1 MLRVI
6 LVDDERLAR
15 QGLRHLLSAHPEV
28 QIVGEASRVS
38 AAEELIRTERPD
50 AVFLDIKMPGRNGF
64 ELLKDGAKAPKVVF
78 VTAYAEHAVRAFDV
92 QAVDYLLKPVSP
104 RRLADAVARLSAVCQ
119 EEDDLTRYQP
129 GDQIC
134 LRTPQRT
141 VVTTQKDLVALE
153 ADGDFTRFH
162 IEGQAPLLIC
172 RSLRSC
178 EESLPHPP
186 FIRLSRSL
194 MINLD
199 RMVSL
204 EHPSRDGA
212 RLRMIGS
219 PQVFELGRRAL
230 ARLKNV
236 TGV

>member
-15 QGLRHLLSAHPEV
+15 QGLRHLFSAHPEV
-28 QIVGEASRVS
+28 KIVGEAARVR
-38 AAEELIRTERPD
+38 AAEELIRTEKPD
-50 AVFLDIKMPGRNGF
+50 AVFLDIKMPGQNGF
-64 ELLKDGAKAPKVVF
+64 ELLKDVAKAPKVVF
-78 VTAYAEHAVRAFDV
+78 VTAYAKHAVQAFDV
-92 QAVDYLLKPVSP
+92 HAVDYLLKPVSP
-104 RRLADAVARLSAVCQ
+104 LRLADAIARLTAVCKQ
-119 EEDDLTRYQP
+119 EEDLTPYQP

-141 VVTTQKDLVALE
+141 AVTTQKDLVALE

-162 IEGQAPLLIC
+162 IEGQAPLLVC

-186 FIRLSRSL
+186 FVRLSRSL

-199 RMVSL
+199 RMASL
-204 EHPSRDGA
+204 EHPTRDGA
-212 RLRMIGS
+212 RMKMTGS
-219 PQVFELGRRAL
+219 DQIFDLGRRAL
-230 ARLKNV
+230 GRLKKF
-236 TGV
+236 TG